1 MILVNEG
8 AGKTGKKWISGIA
21 MIIGI
26 GLLPFLFNN
35 PYTMSVLIFTLLY
48 AYFAL
53 SWNIVGGIAGQ
64 LSLGHSVYAGI
75 GAYTS
80 TVLFLQYGLSPWIGM
95 IIGAALAGL
104 AAILIGFPCF
114 KLRGAYFALATL
126 AFAMIMKII
135 VENTHNWLGGP
146 RGLEITLLKNAPW
159 QFQHTNK
166 LFYYGVAVVMILAVI
181 ATTRWILRSRMGYY
195 LNAIKNDQ
203 EAAQSLGIN
212 VTYLKLTA
220 AIISAVFTSIGG
232 TFYAQFVLY
241 INPEKI
247 MGSHLSIQLAVMCI
261 IGGRGTVLGPILG
274 AILLMASEEY
284 TRLYFAGK
292 IVGIDL
298 MLYGIILMVVIRF
311 VPQGIYFPIH
321 DLFSRFFGNRLAQEK
336 VSQVDKA
343 H

>member
-1 MILVNEG
+1 MILFNEG
-8 AGKTGKKWISGIA
+8 AGKPGHKWISVIA
-21 MIIGI
+21 IIASI

-35 PYTMSVLIFTLLY
+35 PYTMSVLIFALLY

-95 IIGAALAGL
+95 TIGAALAAL

-159 QFQHTNK
+159 QFQHTSK
-166 LFYYGVAVVMILAVI
+166 LFYYGVAVIMILVVI
-181 ATTRWILRSRMGYY
+181 VCTRWILRSRVGYY

-220 AIISAVFTSIGG
+220 AVISAAFTSIGG

-261 IGGRGTVLGPILG
+261 IGGRGTIMGPILG
-274 AILLMASEEY
+274 AILLMASEEI

-311 VPQGIYFPIH
+311 VPQGIYFPIQG
-321 DLFSRFFGNRLAQEK
+321 LFSKVFGNRPAQK
-336 VSQVDKA
+336 KISLVDKTQ
-343 H
+343 